1 MISQANDEASRFVF
15 TLATT
20 RILNQKFKQA
30 ASSPYYITKNNFMP
44 MFMDLI
50 HTHPGLHFL
59 KDTPQF
65 HSKYCEVVS

>member
-15 TLATT
+15 TLAST
-20 RILNQKFKQA
+20 RNNSLN
-30 ASSPYYITKNNFMP
+30 YITKDDFMP

>member
-1 MISQANDEASRFVF
+1 MINEANDEASRFVF
-15 TLATT
+15 TLASIRT
-20 RILNQKFKQA
+20 NNSFNN
-30 ASSPYYITKNNFMP
+30 YITKDEFMP

-65 HSKYCEVVS
+65 HSKYCEVVSFC